1 MARIRYDRCL
11 KDVDE
16 LIVIS
21 NTDSERAVDVTSES
35 FENPAIKFRILETT
49 GGEDLLAAFDVS
61 DSSTSVAVYNE
72 LRDCAPQLIS
82 GQLPGWRLVGINF
95 SPTCLMMYYVNPRV
109 TGEEVCGDI
118 RYDDAAVYCISC
130 DDNWSIAME
139 FEVDYAD
146 GLPSRR
152 YIAKMVYIGGPLEN
166 GQLHVVIDEYYG
178 KRKIR
183 RLEFT
188 EGETAAPEQLQLCH
202 ITEY

>member
-1 MARIRYDRCL
+1 MARIRYDRYL

-21 NTDSERAVDVTSES
+21 NIDSERAVDVTPES
-35 FENPAIKFRILETT
+35 FENPAIKFRLLETT

-61 DSSTSVAVYNE
+61 DSSTSVAAYKE
-72 LRDCAPQLIS
+72 LQDCAPQLI
-82 GQLPGWRLVGINF
+82 
-95 SPTCLMMYYVNPRV
+95 
-109 TGEEVCGDI
+109 
-118 RYDDAAVYCISC
+118 
-130 DDNWSIAME
+130 
-139 FEVDYAD
+139 
-146 GLPSRR
+146 
-152 YIAKMVYIGGPLEN
+152 N